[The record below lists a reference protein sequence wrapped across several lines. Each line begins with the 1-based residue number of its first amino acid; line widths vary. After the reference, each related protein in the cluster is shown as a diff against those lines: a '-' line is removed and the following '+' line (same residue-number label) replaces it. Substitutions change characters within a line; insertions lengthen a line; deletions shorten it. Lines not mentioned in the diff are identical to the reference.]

1 MYGASILCLKN
12 GGLPPHQQWVLW
24 SGLSLQSS
32 SLSWPGELAIC
43 QYSVL
48 SIVTLCSSRS
58 FHLQSPTCGIRV
70 RYAGSSAHAAL
81 CIRAVLLTE
90 SLFGLLV
97 CTSFSTKLH
106 TDTPSIETGLVT
118 SVAALCLIVF
128 VSDQTYGV
136 VECNIHL
143 TSVGHHARQRSM
155 GCCPLGL
162 RQM

>member
-1 MYGASILCLKN
+1 MGALVRTVIAVVITVLAWRVGN
-12 GGLPPHQQWVLW
+12 LPVFRAQH
-24 SGLSLQSS
+24 S
-32 SLSWPGELAIC
+32 
-43 QYSVL
+43 Y
-48 SIVTLCSSRS
+48 
-58 FHLQSPTCGIRV
+58 TCGIQV

-128 VSDQTYGV
+128 VSDQTYGM
-136 VECNIHL
+136 VECNTHL
-143 TSVGHHARQRSM
+143 ASVGHHARQRSM

-162 RQM
+162 RQV